1 MLVRLRNLLL
11 SLSRP
16 QKVAVMVVADLI
28 ALPLCLVLA
37 FYLRLGDPSLTYRY
51 GVAAPLVMAL
61 ATIPVFFAMG
71 LYRNVV
77 RYIDISVFKSAALGP
92 LILALATYFATLIT
106 TGNAPPRSSL
116 FIYWSLAFGYVLV
129 SRFGARTLLRSAQAK
144 VEDPPIRV
152 AIYGAGE
159 AGYQLANALRA
170 TRAYQPVCFFDDN
183 SQLDKAYVSGVRVHS
198 LRHLRER
205 AQQYGV
211 QQIIIA
217 IPSASPQR
225 RRQIVDQLR
234 NLGVAVRTIPPID
247 ELVGGKITAQS
258 VRDIKVEDLLG
269 RAPVPPMPELFA
281 RNIFD
286 QAVLV
291 TGAGG
296 SIGSELCRQI
306 LSQAPRCLVLLDA
319 SELSLYQIERE
330 LRHRVPQIEIHSV
343 MGSVTHEDLVRQV
356 VQQYGVQTIY
366 HAAAY
371 KHVPLVELNAGE
383 GVFNNVMGSLVVAR
397 VAREEGVQACVLIS
411 TDKAVRPTNVM
422 GASKRCAELIFQAM
436 STLPG
441 TRTVYSMVRFGNVL
455 GSSGSV
461 VPLFQEQITRGGP
474 ITLTDPR
481 MTRYFML
488 IPEAAQLVIQAGAM
502 ARGGE
507 VFVLDMGEP
516 VRILDLARTML
527 ALCGLSE
534 GGEQREHG
542 QIHIV
547 HTGLRHGEKLYEEL
561 LIGENTTPSRHP
573 RISFAHESH
582 LGWQELNAKL
592 EALFAACRRN
602 DPLTIRQQ
610 LCQLVDEYTPYLPPG
625 MRRPTDDRA
634 ETFDELVLL
643 QSDREDLIR
652 QRDHHRRR
660 REKAANANVT
670 HVDAGSVA
678 QAQM

>member
-1 MLVRLRNLLL
+1 MLVRLRNKLL

-16 QKVAVMVVADLI
+16 QKVAVMVGADLI
-28 ALPLCLVLA
+28 ALPLCLLLA

-51 GVAAPLVMAL
+51 GIAAPLVMAV
-61 ATIPVFFAMG
+61 ATIPVFYAMG

-77 RYIDISVFKSAALGP
+77 RYIDISVFKAAAAGP
-92 LILALATYFATLIT
+92 AILAIATYFVTLAS
-106 TGNAPPRSSL
+106 TGVAPPRGSL

-129 SRFGARTLLRSAQAK
+129 SRFSARALLRSAQNREEA
-144 VEDPPIRV
+144 PPVRV

-159 AGYQLANALRA
+159 AGFQLANALRA
-170 TRAYQPVCFFDDN
+170 TRAYVPMCFFDDDPH
-183 SQLDKAYVSGVRVHS
+183 LDKAYVSGVRVHS
-198 LRHLRER
+198 LRNLQKRVD
-205 AQQYGV
+205 QYGV
-211 QQIIIA
+211 EQIIIA

-225 RRQIVDQLR
+225 RRDIVDQLSK
-234 NLGVAVRTIPPID
+234 LGVAVRTLPPID

-281 RNIFD
+281 RNIYD

-306 LSQAPRCLVLLDA
+306 LSQGPRCLVLLDA
-319 SELSLYQIERE
+319 SELALYQVERE
-330 LRHRVPQIEIHSV
+330 LRARSPKIEIHSV
-343 MGSVTHEDLVRQV
+343 LGSVTHEPLMREI
-356 VQQYGVQTIY
+356 VQQYDIHTIY

-371 KHVPLVELNAGE
+371 KHVPLVEMNPGE
-383 GVFNNVMGSLVVAR
+383 GVLNNVLGSLVVAR
-397 VAREEGVQACVLIS
+397 VAREEGVQTCVLIS

-422 GASKRCAELIFQAM
+422 GASKRCAELIFQGMA
-436 STLPG
+436 TLPG
-441 TRTVYSMVRFGNVL
+441 TITVFSMVRFGNVL

-461 VPLFQEQITRGGP
+461 VPLFQEQIARGGP

-527 ALCGLSE
+527 SLCGLSE
-534 GGEQREHG
+534 RGEGNAQG
-542 QIHIV
+542 QIPIV

-561 LIGENTTPSRHP
+561 LIGGNTTPSRHP
-573 RISFAHESH
+573 RINFANESH
-582 LGWQELNAKL
+582 LGWKELNTKL
-592 EALFAACRRN
+592 DALLAACRHN

-610 LCQLVDEYTPYLPPG
+610 LCRLVEEYTPYLPPG
-625 MRRPTDDRA
+625 MRRPADHRA
-634 ETFDELVLL
+634 PIFDELVLL
-643 QSDREDLIR
+643 QSDRQELIR
-652 QRDHHRRR
+652 QREAERRR
-660 REKAANANVT
+660 KEKAKNDSSVEE
-670 HVDAGSVA
+670 AGAVA
-678 QAQM
+678 QA